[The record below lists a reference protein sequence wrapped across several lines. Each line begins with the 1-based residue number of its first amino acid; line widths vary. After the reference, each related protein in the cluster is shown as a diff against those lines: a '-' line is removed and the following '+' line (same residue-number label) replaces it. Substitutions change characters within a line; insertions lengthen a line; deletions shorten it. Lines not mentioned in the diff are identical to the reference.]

1 MDICKKK
8 VLNLIFKNCIKISP
22 SSVDLV
28 EYLFFNLKML
38 FKFKLYENL
47 KKGILNIKLVERF
60 FGKLPIE
67 IINSFINF
75 LFRLEC
81 ISETSF
87 KKEALLIAEMLK
99 YHISSHQN
107 NIFFRLS

>member
-1 MDICKKK
+1 MKFS
-8 VLNLIFKNCIKISP
+8 LISA
-22 SSVDLV
+22 DLV
-28 EYLFFNLKML
+28 KHLFFNLNFL
-38 FKFKLYENL
+38 IKFKLYENL
-47 KKGILNIKLVERF
+47 KKGILNKKLVKRF
-60 FGKLPIE
+60 FGKLHIE